1 MKCKNCG
8 GTFKKAVSHQKF
20 CCDRCRSIY
29 WFSHNRKRWNNYM
42 KEWSRNNRTKR
53 FANTLRDFKPEK
65 RDFSDLNNF

>member
-8 GTFKKAVSHQKF
+8 GTFKKSVSYQKF

-42 KEWSRNNRTKR
+42 REWSRNYRIKK